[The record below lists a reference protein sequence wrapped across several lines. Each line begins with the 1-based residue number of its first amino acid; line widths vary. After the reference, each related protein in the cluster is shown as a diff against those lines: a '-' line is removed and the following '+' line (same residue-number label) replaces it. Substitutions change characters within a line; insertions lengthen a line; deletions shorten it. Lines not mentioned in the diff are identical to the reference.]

1 MATAAAM
8 KEQLRLPR
16 RCKYSCHASKTAVA
30 TSGATAVAVLTQN
43 AFAMNLPTTTMR
55 TGYYAGGNPANVSW
69 QASETAGG
77 ARHFGV
83 TDHTRRSNATQQ
95 GKGKN

>member
-1 MATAAAM
+1 M
-8 KEQLRLPR
+8 L
-16 RCKYSCHASKTAVA
+16 
-30 TSGATAVAVLTQN
+30 
-43 AFAMNLPTTTMR
+43 

-69 QASETAGG
+69 QASQIAGG